1 MSCIRSPLTYQTRAA
16 AGMWPRGYCSPSSW
30 AWSSLPYLSS
40 MKELSGARPRC
51 VCRPIVAI
59 LVKSHSA
66 PLRSS
71 LLLAA
76 RRDVRNFSV
85 LVTGVLAAT
94 VVSIGLVAYWGCP
107 STAEESRFWTP
118 LTFALNLLVGNI
130 QECSVGPEARPAPLA
145 LQLPRLL
152 GPLLLVI
159 AAFGIVA
166 SIFRAQSDRILV
178 RLSRSL
184 VVLVGL
190 TEDAM
195 PLVRRLSTEREA
207 DTTLTVLVSDPGNT

>member
-1 MSCIRSPLTYQTRAA
+1 MSTRSIYPDSLRR
-16 AGMWPRGYCSPSSW
+16 WNVVSW
-30 AWSSLPYLSS
+30 TLLGLYVL
-40 MKELSGARPRC
+40 
-51 VCRPIVAI
+51 
-59 LVKSHSA
+59 
-66 PLRSS
+66 S
-71 LLLAA
+71 LLVFVASVVNESFIRRIGLGGYADPRAWWPIMVQLALGTA
-76 RRDVRNFSV
+76 AFLSYYWQRRRDVSNFSV

-130 QECSVGPEARPAPLA
+130 QECSVGPDARPAPLA

-184 VVLVGL
+184 WCWSG
-190 TEDAM
+190 
-195 PLVRRLSTEREA
+195 
-207 DTTLTVLVSDPGNT
+207 